1 MGFTT
6 YTINDPIVLSLTGT
20 YQHQTRRKLDG
31 GGYVDL
37 GDNAMLNGSVA
48 FAVNPDITLTGGVGV
63 RHKWADKNGLG
74 KLENHSTQTTL
85 NLGLAYALS
94 ARSNL
99 TANVRTPIS
108 GDGGST
114 LSVGL
119 TTKLGT
125 LPPPLSQKYRQ
136 IKSDATN

>member
-1 MGFTT
+1 MG
-6 YTINDPIVLSLTGT
+6 
-20 YQHQTRRKLDG
+20 
-31 GGYVDL
+31 
-37 GDNAMLNGSVA
+37 

-63 RHKWADKNGLG
+63 RHKWADKNELG
-74 KLENHSTQTTL
+74 KLENNGTQTTL
-85 NLGLAYALS
+85 NLGLAYALT

-125 LPPPLSQKYRQ
+125 LPPPLSQKYRKLKAVEPT
-136 IKSDATN
+136 ISNP